1 MIGLFLGSTDFPKKI
16 LDKIKKQKK
25 NYFIIDLTKNNFFKK
40 DKNCYFISI
49 GKFGKILKLIKEKKC
64 KKVLFA
70 GKIDKPKIS
79 NLKFDIKGVYYI
91 PRIIKASKLGDA
103 AILKELIK
111 ILAEN
116 KVKVIKSN
124 FFNPELT
131 LLKGDFT
138 KNKPNKFDLINI
150 QKGIKSL
157 YSLNAHNHVQGL
169 VVRNKTVIIKETSK
183 GTKKMLQSI
192 NRIKNNGGILIKFP
206 KKKQDLRAD
215 LPTIGLDTLKDC
227 KKANLKGI
235 VLKSNYNII
244 MDKKEKMEDN
254 FITINLSENP
264 IIEDIEI
271 LGIKNKSVLEKLNE
285 SISLKN
291 RMSFTEQQLVKDKN
305 LIKNILKTNGFY
317 FAEVK
322 SSIIKNDEL
331 NSIRLKI
338 EINRGEKARIKEIV
352 FIGDKKIKDKKL
364 LKVIASEE
372 HKFWKFV

>member
-25 NYFIIDLTKNNFFKK
+25 KYFIIDLTKNNVFKK
-40 DKNCYFISI
+40 NKNSYFVSI
-49 GKFGKILKLIKEKKC
+49 GKFGKILQLINEKKC

-244 MDKKEKMEDN
+244 MDKKECISFAN
-254 FITINLSENP
+254 
-264 IIEDIEI
+264 
-271 LGIKNKSVLEKLNE
+271 KNK
-285 SISLKN
+285 I
-291 RMSFTEQQLVKDKN
+291 
-305 LIKNILKTNGFY
+305 
-317 FAEVK
+317 
-322 SSIIKNDEL
+322 
-331 NSIRLKI
+331 
-338 EINRGEKARIKEIV
+338 
-352 FIGDKKIKDKKL
+352 FI
-364 LKVIASEE
+364 KVI
-372 HKFWKFV
+372 